1 MPIFGRRVRHSPYMG
16 SVVTALPSIHINA
29 RWRQPGFPALARR
42 GASIPPVPST
52 RSGPAALAP
61 APVTLGPLSRPGQ
74 PRRGGSRAAA
84 AMKVTSL
91 DCRQLRKLLRK
102 EPSRCLVLDC
112 RPYLSYSASCLRG
125 SLNVNLNSVVM
136 RRARGGAVPLHFVVP
151 DAAAR
156 SRLLLG
162 SEGAAGAARLAAVV
176 VLDQGT
182 GHWQKLKKDSTAQI
196 VLNALLSSLPEAG
209 ARVCFLKGEG
219 AAGGGLHRRWGIWG
233 IDPRSPPGSG
243 PFPTRGVKL
252 LIGAGQGGNA
262 GISFLFHPLEVNTG

>member
-1 MPIFGRRVRHSPYMG
+1 MFGRRERHSPYMG
-16 SVVTALPSIHINA
+16 SVVRAQPPIHINA
-29 RWRQPGFPALARR
+29 QWRQPGFPARARR
-42 GASIPPVPST
+42 GTAVSPPVP
-52 RSGPAALAP
+52 PAVAGRGAAAP
-61 APVTLGPLSRPGQ
+61 APAPGLPSAQRPFALSPLLPRL
-74 PRRGGSRAAA
+74 RRGATRGG
-84 AMKVTSL
+84 MKVTSL

-156 SRLLLG
+156 ARLLLG
-162 SEGAAGAARLAAVV
+162 GGEGPAAPGRLAAVV

-209 ARVCFLKGEG
+209 ARVCFLKGERGGGESRGRVLG
-219 AAGGGLHRRWGIWG
+219 AAAW
-233 IDPRSPPGSG
+233 IDPRNLSG
-243 PFPTRGVKL
+243 
-252 LIGAGQGGNA
+252 
-262 GISFLFHPLEVNTG
+262 

>member
-1 MPIFGRRVRHSPYMG
+1 
-16 SVVTALPSIHINA
+16 
-29 RWRQPGFPALARR
+29 
-42 GASIPPVPST
+42 
-52 RSGPAALAP
+52 
-61 APVTLGPLSRPGQ
+61 
-74 PRRGGSRAAA
+74 
-84 AMKVTSL
+84 MKVTSL

-156 SRLLLG
+156 ARLLLG
-162 SEGAAGAARLAAVV
+162 GEGAAGAARLAAVV
-176 VLDQGT
+176 VLDQST

-209 ARVCFLKGEG
+209 ARVCFLKGEKGRGDTRDGGWGESG
-219 AAGGGLHRRWGIWG
+219 ATDPQSSPGWRRPEVFPLPLLRPTVNLIIGG
-233 IDPRSPPGSG
+233 
-243 PFPTRGVKL
+243 
-252 LIGAGQGGNA
+252 GQGGNT
-262 GISFLFHPLEVNTG
+262 GILFLFHLLEINPG

>member
-1 MPIFGRRVRHSPYMG
+1 
-16 SVVTALPSIHINA
+16 
-29 RWRQPGFPALARR
+29 
-42 GASIPPVPST
+42 
-52 RSGPAALAP
+52 
-61 APVTLGPLSRPGQ
+61 
-74 PRRGGSRAAA
+74 
-84 AMKVTSL
+84 MKVTSL

-112 RPYLSYSASCLRG
+112 RPYLSFSASCLRG

-219 AAGGGLHRRWGIWG
+219 AAGGGVQPEMGSLRGR
-233 IDPRSPPGSG
+233 PPETSG
-243 PFPTRGVKL
+243 QR
-252 LIGAGQGGNA
+252 
-262 GISFLFHPLEVNTG
+262 PLPHSRC

>member
-1 MPIFGRRVRHSPYMG
+1 
-16 SVVTALPSIHINA
+16 
-29 RWRQPGFPALARR
+29 
-42 GASIPPVPST
+42 
-52 RSGPAALAP
+52 
-61 APVTLGPLSRPGQ
+61 
-74 PRRGGSRAAA
+74 
-84 AMKVTSL
+84 MKVTSL

-156 SRLLLG
+156 ARLLLG
-162 SEGAAGAARLAAVV
+162 GEGAAGSARLAAVV

-209 ARVCFLKGEG
+209 ARVCFLKGER
-219 AAGGGLHRRWGIWG
+219 GGGERGG
-233 IDPRSPPGSG
+233 GGGTGQGMGEGAQIDPQTHPPRGGGGPAVLLSP
-243 PFPTRGVKL
+243 
-252 LIGAGQGGNA
+252 
-262 GISFLFHPLEVNTG
+262 LFRELT